1 MINSRI
7 YLFIIILLVLG
18 RPVEGWSQSKDSSDG
33 RFGNYF
39 LFNMNTTE
47 KQHMVRQPVYFP
59 ISDTAIYQIF
69 ERINDRNAASL
80 TATSPAS
87 AIILGVKLN
96 PSLKHYFSATVGS
109 ISKEYYSFLIQDSSE
124 AILVAMGIN
133 SSNYKDFRYH
143 VVQNDSVEL
152 VPWSPVTDLRKDY
165 GAKEPFA
172 LIGKFNHP
180 GKWIVVEVYNVKDYR
195 TREGVVFDW
204 RTDLKPKLEQIIA
217 EVPGNYF
224 NILHPSVNRQYA
236 TRFNKITGAPD
247 DMRLPADS
255 IRNLIFQFKK
265 SGTLLSA
272 AYLISKTDKTTDTS
286 KLGLIDNHGYFTLD
300 GDQIREAGKYEII
313 FQRQTLKA
321 SWEEDQ
327 LLRIPFEVIATPSN
341 SAIAKKLLISI
352 LITIIALLI
361 SFWIYRRTMRKHLK
375 KMELQKEM
383 ATLKLNSI
391 KSQLNPHF
399 IFNALSSI
407 QNLMNKQ
414 AIPEANHYLNKFA
427 LLTRSTLESSAQD
440 MISLEQ
446 EWAIAD
452 NYLRMEQ
459 LRFGFHYDLQMDGT
473 LNSSLIEVPPL
484 LLQPLIENAV
494 KHGIAAKKEG
504 TIFVSAKPSGKDLVL
519 YITDNGKGF
528 DANMDQTG
536 FGIRLSKERLELL
549 NTIYADKPFSMQIL
563 SDNNGT
569 IVTITLKNWL

>member
-7 YLFIIILLVLG
+7 YLFIIILLIHG
-18 RPVEGWSQSKDSSDG
+18 RPVPAWSQSQDLSDG

-59 ISDTAIYQIF
+59 ISDTAIYRIFDQIT
-69 ERINDRNAASL
+69 ERNAGSL

-87 AIILGVKLN
+87 AIMLGVKLN
-96 PSLKHYFSATVGS
+96 PALKHYFSATVGS

-124 AILVAMGIN
+124 ATLVAMGIN

-143 VVQNDSVEL
+143 VVQNDSIEL
-152 VPWSPVTDLRKDY
+152 VPWSPITTLRKDY

-180 GKWIVVEVYNVKDYR
+180 GKWIVVEVYNVKDYKM
-195 TREGVVFDW
+195 REGVIFDW
-204 RTDLKPKLEQIIA
+204 RTDLKPALEQIIA

-224 NILHPSVNRQYA
+224 NILHTSVNRQYA

-255 IRNLIFQFKK
+255 IRNLVFQFKK

-272 AYLISKTDKTTDTS
+272 AYLISKTNSTADTS
-286 KLGLIDNHGYFTLD
+286 KLGLVDNHGYFTLD
-300 GDQIREAGKYEII
+300 GDQIRKAGKYEIV

-321 SWEEDQ
+321 SWAEDQ
-327 LLRIPFEVIATPSN
+327 LLRIPFEVIAMPSN
-341 SAIAKKLLISI
+341 SAIAKKLLFSI
-352 LITIIALLI
+352 LITIIALLL

-375 KMELQKEM
+375 RLELQKEM

-407 QNLMNKQ
+407 QNLVNKQ
-414 AIPEANHYLNKFA
+414 ALPEANHFLNKFA
-427 LLTRSTLESSAQD
+427 LLTRATLDSSAQD
-440 MISLEQ
+440 MVSLEQ

-452 NYLRMEQ
+452 NYLEMEQ
-459 LRFGFHYDLQMDGT
+459 LRFGFNYALQMDET
-473 LNSSLIEVPPL
+473 LNPALIEVPPL

-494 KHGIAAKKEG
+494 KHGIAVKKEG
-504 TIFVSAKPSGKDLVL
+504 NIFVSAKPSSKDLVL
-519 YITDNGKGF
+519 SIADNGKGF
-528 DANMDQTG
+528 DTTIDQTG

-549 NTIYADKPFSMQIL
+549 NTIYGDKPFSMEIL
-563 SDNNGT
+563 SDTNGT